1 MDTNKL
7 FKAIQ
12 IIVQEEVKKEV
23 AKREKAIRESI
34 LKEMKLASNKKPMVK
49 KVEKDPLDVDH
60 LFESTNTNTVTK
72 KSTVQF
78 GGKFSNLLN
87 ETAESGEWRSIN
99 SMGGS
104 RVFTSNIAQGFGSS
118 VQSGVL
124 ETAEGRT
131 VSVEQLQQTEAGAAV
146 VDALTKDYSALMKAI
161 DAKKKGM

>member
-12 IIVQEEVKKEV
+12 IIVKEEVKKEM

-34 LKEMKLASNKKPMVK
+34 INEIKSNPVK
-49 KVEKDPLDVDH
+49 KSILEKDPLDVEH
-60 LFESTNTNTVTK
+60 IFESTPKK
-72 KSTVQF
+72 KSNVSF
-78 GGKFSNLLN
+78 GGKFSELLN
-87 ETAESGEWRSIN
+87 ETADSGEWRSIN
-99 SMGGS
+99 SMGGG
-104 RVFTSNIAQGFGSS
+104 RVFTSNMAQGFGS

-124 ETAEGRT
+124 ESADGKSI
-131 VSVEQLQQTEAGAAV
+131 SVEQLQQTEAGAAV

>member
-12 IIVQEEVKKEV
+12 IIVKEEVKKEM

-34 LKEMKLASNKKPMVK
+34 IKEMKSTSNKKSTPT
-49 KVEKDPLDVDH
+49 KDPLDVEH
-60 LFESTNTNTVTK
+60 IFESTPNK
-72 KSTVQF
+72 KSNVTF
-78 GGKFSNLLN
+78 TGKFSELLN
-87 ETAESGEWRSIN
+87 ETADSGEWRSIN
-99 SMGGS
+99 STGGS
-104 RVFTSNIAQGFGSS
+104 RVFTSNMAQGFGS

-124 ETAEGRT
+124 ETAEGRS

>member
-1 MDTNKL
+1 MDTTKL

-12 IIVQEEVKKEV
+12 IIVKEEVKKEM

-34 LKEMKLASNKKPMVK
+34 LKEMKIASNKKPIAK

-60 LFESTNTNTVTK
+60 LFESNTTNAVTK
-72 KSTVQF
+72 KATVQF
-78 GGKFSNLLN
+78 GGKFSKLLN

-99 SMGGS
+99 STGGS
-104 RVFTSNIAQGFGSS
+104 RVFTSNIAQGFGSI
-118 VQSGVL
+118 QSGVL
-124 ETAEGRT
+124 ETAEGRS

>member
-12 IIVQEEVKKEV
+12 IIVKEEVKKEM

-34 LKEMKLASNKKPMVK
+34 IKEMKSTSNKKSTPT
-49 KVEKDPLDVDH
+49 KDPLDVEH
-60 LFESTNTNTVTK
+60 IFESTPKK
-72 KSTVQF
+72 KSNVTF
-78 GGKFSNLLN
+78 TGKFSELLN
-87 ETAESGEWRSIN
+87 ETADSGEWRSIN
-99 SMGGS
+99 STGGS
-104 RVFTSNIAQGFGSS
+104 RVFTSNMAQGFGS

-124 ETAEGRT
+124 ETAEGRS